1 MTAALLLAPQAG
13 AQQATPLEQLTA
25 PLQPNLQ
32 APADLVLDRV
42 PDRNLEVVT
51 DGRTAA
57 GSLARRYGVTPV
69 FKVKTGTSD
78 MNVVAGHW
86 PVPTLAYGPG
96 DSALDHTPEERL
108 DLAEYDR
115 AVTVLREALTRLA
128 TGWSAPA

>member
-1 MTAALLLAPQAG
+1 PQAG

-57 GSLARRYGVTPV
+57 GSLARRYGVTPGAV
-69 FKVKTGTSD
+69 R
-78 MNVVAGHW
+78 
-86 PVPTLAYGPG
+86 L
-96 DSALDHTPEERL
+96 LDRRDGLRL
-108 DLAEYDR
+108 FRVQL
-115 AVTVLREALTRLA
+115 
-128 TGWSAPA
+128 PPQ